1 MIEVAIVGA
10 GPYGLSIAAHFRR
23 RGIPF
28 RIFGRPMDSW
38 VSHMP
43 KGSCLKSDGFASN
56 IYDPDN
62 AFTLEKFCAEQGI
75 EYAHTG
81 IPVRIETFRAY
92 GLAFCQRM
100 LPELDERLVEN
111 IDRSPEGFLLRLE
124 GGESVEAR
132 RVILAVGIS
141 HFENIPENLAHLP
154 QEFLTH
160 SYRHADLESFHG
172 KSVAV
177 IGAGASAIDLAGLLK
192 DAGADVQLVGRRTEL
207 KFHTAPKDAKPSTWW
222 TRLRHPSSGLGPG
235 LRSRFFSDAP
245 NWFYFLPEPLRLKI
259 VKRALGPSAG
269 WFARDKVM
277 GRVALVL
284 GFTPEGAEIRDGKV
298 HLHLRGR
305 DGSPKEITADH
316 VIAATGYKVTTDRLK
331 FLAPNLR
338 AQLKTVQGTPAL
350 KSNFESSIPG
360 LYFVGL
366 AAKTNFGPV
375 MRFAFGAGFAA
386 ETLTQTMLK
395 SLKRNPAS
403 VPMQKVA
410 SIAD

>member
-245 NWFYFLPEPLRLKI
+245 NWFYFLPESLRLKI

-269 WFARDKVM
+269 WFARDKVI

-284 GFTPEGAEIRDGKV
+284 GFTPEGAEVRDGKV

-316 VIAATGYKVTTDRLK
+316 VIAATGYKVTVDRLK
-331 FLAPNLR
+331 FLAPDLR
-338 AQLKTVQGTPAL
+338 TQLKTVQGTPAL

>member
-222 TRLRHPSSGLGPG
+222 SRLRHPSSGLGPG

-245 NWFYFLPEPLRLKI
+245 NWFYFLPESLRLKI

-269 WFARDKVM
+269 WFARDKVI

-284 GFTPEGAEIRDGKV
+284 GFTPETAEIRDGKV

-316 VIAATGYKVTTDRLK
+316 VIAATGYKVTVDRLK
-331 FLAPNLR
+331 FLAPDLR
-338 AQLKTVQGTPAL
+338 AELKTVQGTPAL